1 MTNYNKDNE
10 SSYIQYWDENNLYEW
25 EKSQQLPANGFKWNA
40 ILLNLRKSSW
50 KTIIKIAIKDIF
62 LNILNIHMIYRV
74 IYHFY
79 QRE

>member
-40 ILLNLRKSSW
+40 ILLNLRKSS
-50 KTIIKIAIKDIF
+50 
-62 LNILNIHMIYRV
+62 
-74 IYHFY
+74 
-79 QRE
+79 